1 MCPFRRKKCNINGL
15 NGQKKKKKHK
25 KCKGCFLKRI
35 PCNRHIQYSILLTVD
50 ESLDKG
56 LHKSTRN
63 LMSLMDM
70 FMILTVVIISQVY
83 TYNINQII

>member
-1 MCPFRRKKCNINGL
+1 MD
-15 NGQKKKKKHK
+15 KKKKTQKMYRLL
-25 KCKGCFLKRI
+25 FKRI

-56 LHKSTRN
+56 LHRSTRN

>member
-1 MCPFRRKKCNINGL
+1 MDPMD
-15 NGQKKKKKHK
+15 KKKKKHK
-25 KCKGCFLKRI
+25 KCTGCFLKRI

-50 ESLDKG
+50 ESLHKG
-56 LHKSTRN
+56 LHRSTRN
-63 LMSLMDM
+63 LMGLMDM